1 MEEKDTNTEEKNEIV
16 NEEKKS
22 ENSKEKNEKPQNNEK
37 LSKDAINNLFG
48 EEYFKIL
55 STLKDMESETKKYF
69 VNINN
74 KLDEKYKEFNIN
86 KENNFASLNKEI
98 SNNNKNEIDKEKSEK
113 YLEQLVQIKNLH
125 EQILESIKLEMSILI
140 NSFDVSKSLDEKK
153 LIPKFLEKEFNR
165 IINSWLFI
173 NLDFGN
179 FNFIKTIN
187 NSGLD
192 KDFKDFLYKVCQNKN
207 FVMNI
212 EPTKKNNKNLN
223 NFVFEEIQDQ
233 DLKMISENYKNLTKM
248 KINRMKNVDTPFKL
262 INELPKLRYL
272 KFYNCLF
279 SGQEEKYSLIG
290 KCNSLEKL
298 IFNGV
303 YNFEMKMLENLSKNI
318 TKLVLSNNNFI
329 NSDFNN
335 IMKNYIINSSSLKS
349 NLEFLSFSN
358 NNLTNIDLA
367 NLVCSSKNKFKSL
380 KELDFHKNRITDFTI
395 STENF
400 LELNCINC
408 CYNNFSKLQ
417 FDINGKIISLLS
429 GNIFLTDLKKC
440 QYYYDILGKKLKDD
454 NIFFTHLTISYL
466 PFEYGKNYFEN
477 IIIKNNTAKNLKKLD
492 LSYNNLTCDV
502 LFKFFQNN
510 VNFFSLKDLNLSGN
524 QLDDIFFEKFLEY
537 NYHSIFKKLEKINLK
552 GNLIGNESIIK
563 FDNLGEEPKN
573 DKNRTLD
580 IYKFRLIYKFIEKN
594 KNLSK
599 LYLTENP
606 ISEKLM
612 IVTKSEEIA
621 IEKDEQNNIIIDS
634 FYSLLVKIKE
644 ELSMNKEEK
653 INRGQFIIK
662 FDIDRYI
669 NLDSESFDYKKKLI
683 KFK

>member
-1 MEEKDTNTEEKNEIV
+1 
-16 NEEKKS
+16 
-22 ENSKEKNEKPQNNEK
+22 
-37 LSKDAINNLFG
+37 
-48 EEYFKIL
+48 
-55 STLKDMESETKKYF
+55 
-69 VNINN
+69 
-74 KLDEKYKEFNIN
+74 
-86 KENNFASLNKEI
+86 
-98 SNNNKNEIDKEKSEK
+98 
-113 YLEQLVQIKNLH
+113 
-125 EQILESIKLEMSILI
+125 
-140 NSFDVSKSLDEKK
+140 
-153 LIPKFLEKEFNR
+153 
-165 IINSWLFI
+165 
-173 NLDFGN
+173 
-179 FNFIKTIN
+179 
-187 NSGLD
+187 
-192 KDFKDFLYKVCQNKN
+192 
-207 FVMNI
+207 
-212 EPTKKNNKNLN
+212 
-223 NFVFEEIQDQ
+223 
-233 DLKMISENYKNLTKM
+233 
-248 KINRMKNVDTPFKL
+248 
-262 INELPKLRYL
+262 
-272 KFYNCLF
+272 
-279 SGQEEKYSLIG
+279 
-290 KCNSLEKL
+290 
-298 IFNGV
+298 
-303 YNFEMKMLENLSKNI
+303 
-318 TKLVLSNNNFI
+318 
-329 NSDFNN
+329 
-335 IMKNYIINSSSLKS
+335 
-349 NLEFLSFSN
+349 
-358 NNLTNIDLA
+358 
-367 NLVCSSKNKFKSL
+367 
-380 KELDFHKNRITDFTI
+380 
-395 STENF
+395 
-400 LELNCINC
+400 
-408 CYNNFSKLQ
+408 LQ

-440 QYYYDILGKKLKDD
+440 QIYYDILGKKLKDD

-524 QLDDIFFEKFLEY
+524 QLDDIFFEKFLKY

-573 DKNRTLD
+573 DKNRMLD

>member
-1 MEEKDTNTEEKNEIV
+1 MEEKDINTEEKNEIV

-74 KLDEKYKEFNIN
+74 KLDEKYKEFNIK

-98 SNNNKNEIDKEKSEK
+98 SDNNKNEIDKEKSEK

-212 EPTKKNNKNLN
+212 EPTRKNNKNLN

-248 KINRMKNVDTPFKL
+248 KINRMKNVDTQFKL
-262 INELPKLRYL
+262 INDLPKLRYL

-279 SGQEEKYSLIG
+279 SSQERKYSLIG

-395 STENF
+395 STDYF

-408 CYNNFSKLQ
+408 CYNNF
-417 FDINGKIISLLS
+417 
-429 GNIFLTDLKKC
+429 
-440 QYYYDILGKKLKDD
+440 
-454 NIFFTHLTISYL
+454 
-466 PFEYGKNYFEN
+466 
-477 IIIKNNTAKNLKKLD
+477 
-492 LSYNNLTCDV
+492 
-502 LFKFFQNN
+502 
-510 VNFFSLKDLNLSGN
+510 
-524 QLDDIFFEKFLEY
+524 
-537 NYHSIFKKLEKINLK
+537 
-552 GNLIGNESIIK
+552 
-563 FDNLGEEPKN
+563 
-573 DKNRTLD
+573 
-580 IYKFRLIYKFIEKN
+580 
-594 KNLSK
+594 
-599 LYLTENP
+599 
-606 ISEKLM
+606 
-612 IVTKSEEIA
+612 
-621 IEKDEQNNIIIDS
+621 
-634 FYSLLVKIKE
+634 
-644 ELSMNKEEK
+644 
-653 INRGQFIIK
+653 
-662 FDIDRYI
+662 
-669 NLDSESFDYKKKLI
+669 
-683 KFK
+683 

>member
-1 MEEKDTNTEEKNEIV
+1 
-16 NEEKKS
+16 
-22 ENSKEKNEKPQNNEK
+22 
-37 LSKDAINNLFG
+37 
-48 EEYFKIL
+48 
-55 STLKDMESETKKYF
+55 MESETKKYF

-212 EPTKKNNKNLN
+212 EPTKKNNKNL
-223 NFVFEEIQDQ
+223 
-233 DLKMISENYKNLTKM
+233 TKM

-262 INELPKLRYL
+262 INDLPKLRYL

-367 NLVCSSKNKFKSL
+367 NLVCSAKNKFKSL

-440 QYYYDILGKKLKDD
+440 QNYYDILGKKLKDD
-454 NIFFTHLTISYL
+454 NIFFIHLTISYL

-524 QLDDIFFEKFLEY
+524 QLDDIFFEKFLKY

-552 GNLIGNESIIK
+552 GNFIGNESIIK

-573 DKNRTLD
+573 DKNRMVD